1 MKNLIARFSFKLWL
15 MMAFLCMGLIFV
27 AAYLIAVGTLDML
40 SQKSQETA
48 YQAVS
53 LNELSLEIANVRE
66 SMERYGLQ
74 YTILKDE
81 EIFHDYLNAQNKSL
95 KLIQTLL
102 QRSVIEP
109 PTAQQWEMLSTQLS
123 AILER
128 ITPDTGLNEQEQTL
142 LNENFKVL
150 GHLYTSIH
158 LQIQYYTEIKNK
170 QLVNEINER
179 QGWMSKAVT
188 ALITLM
194 ILVSLAL
201 GTWLARPFRRIESAI
216 LQLGA
221 NQLDSPIDITG
232 PADVRKLGQRLDW
245 LRTRLAEIDADKARF
260 LRHTSHEFKTPLAAL
275 REGISLLDE
284 ELTGK
289 LNQDQKDVV
298 HILQQNI
305 LILQNQIED
314 LLRYN
319 AAAFDAQKL
328 NRQSTDLLNI
338 IEDQI
343 EIQQLQLQSSHI
355 EIVLDA
361 MPIIAE
367 VDAEKIAIAFANL
380 LSNAIRFSP
389 LYGKIFI
396 RLAANDQTV
405 SIDIEDQGPG
415 IAQDDIQH
423 IFDPFYRGKNQPDNK
438 ARGSGIGL
446 SIVQE
451 FIMAHRGEI
460 LLIPGK
466 QGSHFRIQLPY
477 DH

>member
-1 MKNLIARFSFKLWL
+1 
-15 MMAFLCMGLIFV
+15 MMAFLCMGLVFV
-27 AAYLIAVGTLDML
+27 AAYLIAVNTLDIL

-48 YQAVS
+48 HQAVS

-66 SMERYGLQ
+66 SMERYALQ
-74 YTILKDE
+74 YTILKDP

-102 QRSVIEP
+102 QRAVIEP
-109 PTAQQWEMLSTQLS
+109 QTAQQWEELSKQLNET
-123 AILER
+123 LEH
-128 ITPDTGLNEQEQTL
+128 ITPEIGLNDQEQTL
-142 LNENFKVL
+142 LNESFKTL
-150 GHLYTSIH
+150 EHLYTNIH
-158 LQIQYYTEIKNK
+158 LQIQYFTENKNK
-170 QLVNEINER
+170 QLVNEISER
-179 QGWMSKAVT
+179 QSWMSNAVT
-188 ALITLM
+188 ALIALM

-201 GTWLARPFRRIESAI
+201 GTWLARPFKRIESAI
-216 LQLGA
+216 LKLGA
-221 NQLDSPIDITG
+221 NQLDAPIDITG
-232 PADVRKLGQRLDW
+232 PADVRKLGQKLDW
-245 LRTRLAEIDADKARF
+245 LRTRLTEIDANKARF

-289 LNQDQKDVV
+289 LNRDQKDVV

-328 NRQSTDLLNI
+328 HRQSVDLLNI

-361 MPIIAE
+361 TPVITEI
-367 VDAEKIAIAFANL
+367 DAEKIAVAFGNL

-396 RLAANDQTV
+396 RLSTHNQTIL
-405 SIDIEDQGPG
+405 IDIQDQGPG
-415 IAQDDIQH
+415 ITQEDVQH

-460 LLIPGK
+460 LLIPSE

-477 DH
+477 VN

>member
-1 MKNLIARFSFKLWL
+1 MKNLFARFSFKLWL
-15 MMAFLCMGLIFV
+15 MMAFLCMGLVFV
-27 AAYLIAVGTLDML
+27 AAYLIAVNTLDIL

-48 YQAVS
+48 HQAVS

-66 SMERYGLQ
+66 SMERYALQ
-74 YTILKDE
+74 YTILKDP
-81 EIFHDYLNAQNKSL
+81 EIFQDYLNAQNKSL

-102 QRSVIEP
+102 QRAVIEQQI
-109 PTAQQWEMLSTQLS
+109 AQQWEELSKQLTET
-123 AILER
+123 LDH
-128 ITPDTGLNEQEQTL
+128 ITPEIGLNDQEHAL
-142 LNENFKVL
+142 LNESFKTIE
-150 GHLYTSIH
+150 HLYTNIH
-158 LQIQYYTEIKNK
+158 LQIQYFTENKNK
-170 QLVNEINER
+170 QLVNEISER
-179 QGWMSKAVT
+179 QSWMSKAVT
-188 ALITLM
+188 ALIGLM

-201 GTWLARPFRRIESAI
+201 GTWLARPFKRIESAI
-216 LQLGA
+216 LKLGA
-221 NQLDSPIDITG
+221 NQLDAPIDITG
-232 PADVRKLGQRLDW
+232 PADVRKLGQKLDW

-289 LNQDQKDVV
+289 LNRDQKDVV

-328 NRQSTDLLNI
+328 HRQSVDLLNI

-361 MPIIAE
+361 APVIAE
-367 VDAEKIAIAFANL
+367 VDAEKIAVAFGNL

-396 RLAANDQTV
+396 QLATHNQTIL
-405 SIDIEDQGPG
+405 IDIQDQGPG
-415 IAQDDIQH
+415 IIQEDVPH

-438 ARGSGIGL
+438 TRGSGIGL

-460 LLIPGK
+460 LLIPSE

-477 DH
+477 VN